1 MAYWQ
6 TPLMPIFEHKNS
18 CMKIMMIGLFALAL
32 AACNNTNKAFIE
44 KVADA
49 DSIAINYYTGD
60 GRMDTVVAV
69 KILKDKQQIAQLSH
83 FIGAKGTDNYK
94 CGYDG
99 SLHYFKRGV
108 VLQDV
113 DFRMNDVQCMHF
125 SFLLNGQLYA
135 TSLTA
140 EARQLLETVRK

>member
-1 MAYWQ
+1 
-6 TPLMPIFEHKNS
+6 
-18 CMKIMMIGLFALAL
+18 MKTTIVLLFALAFS
-32 AACNNTNKAFIE
+32 ACNNTNQAFIT

-49 DSIAINYYTGD
+49 DSVAINYYRGD
-60 GRMDTVVAV
+60 GRMDSVVAV
-69 KILKDKQQIAQLSH
+69 KIVKDKVQMGQLTA
-83 FIGAKGTDNYK
+83 FVGGKGTDQYK

-125 SFLLNGQLYA
+125 SFSLNGQLYA
-135 TSLTA
+135 TSLPP
-140 EARQLLETVRK
+140 EARQLLESLRK